1 MCARW
6 QHSLHSAERELISA
20 LRSAI
25 LCWET
30 WHNRKLHR
38 RHSYK
43 YCAHTHA
50 RTLTRLR
57 AVLSFI
63 ITTSMRE
70 DAGCFNEA
78 KCSLFSWLKMR
89 ERSFWL
95 LFSPRVPSRNRLY
108 FNFLLMELSSKVDV
122 WSPAW
127 MNPSSPS
134 EPFFSFPVE
143 LSKPFLCVLSQAG
156 LLGFS
161 GRQRGEIFTLTFR
174 DESFDGRAT
183 AAWIMQKTEKS
194 NAMQSTNVHFSVAFL
209 YRFWQRGTTLRAASF
224 SVR

>member
-1 MCARW
+1 MCAHW

-50 RTLTRLR
+50 HTLTRLR

-63 ITTSMRE
+63 IIASMRE

-89 ERSFWL
+89 EGNVWL
-95 LFSPRVPSRNRLY
+95 LFSLREPSRNCLY

-122 WSPAW
+122 CNTC
-127 MNPSSPS
+127 MNESIFAVGTLFF
-134 EPFFSFPVE
+134 FFSCWTVQTVP
-143 LSKPFLCVLSQAG
+143 LCA
-156 LLGFS
+156 FAS
-161 GRQRGEIFTLTFR
+161 GPSWFFR
-174 DESFDGRAT
+174 T
-183 AAWIMQKTEKS
+183 AARWNIYS
-194 NAMQSTNVHFSVAFL
+194 DI
-209 YRFWQRGTTLRAASF
+209 
-224 SVR
+224 